1 MKEKINIDKLYVV
14 CPVTIN
20 DILIEPFVQYE
31 SFGREYHQVII
42 NPRKILV
49 VEEVNDGEKEYYEP
63 FSGEYV
69 TPVHY
74 GISYETS
81 SSAWGTVYCMNISS
95 PIMRFPGFVPL
106 YKRTIEEF
114 EEKNNDLGYLI
125 SFKEYIKNV
134 FGISLK
140 SKSMTIGQAKL
151 LLSLT
156 NLGSSKS
163 FALSNNAEEAEKQI
177 NKKVFRRQK

>member
-1 MKEKINIDKLYVV
+1 MNKKINIDSLFVV
-14 CPVTIN
+14 CPVIMN
-20 DILIEPFVQYE
+20 NILIEPFVQYE
-31 SFGREYHQVII
+31 SFGREYHQIII

-49 VEEVNDGEKEYYEP
+49 VEEIEGGEKEYYEP
-63 FSGEYV
+63 YSGEYV
-69 TPVHY
+69 RPVNY
-74 GISYETS
+74 GKSYETS
-81 SSAWGTVYCMNISS
+81 STAWGTVYCMNISS
-95 PIMRFPGFVPL
+95 PVMRFPGFVPL

-114 EEKNNDLGYLI
+114 KEDNNMLGYLI
-125 SFKEYIKNV
+125 SFKEYIKNI

-156 NLGSSKS
+156 NLGSAKS

-177 NKKVFRRQK
+177 NKKVFRKKK